1 MARFTIIGAAGYLG
15 GALASHLVGQGHTVV
30 AVFRTYPS
38 DPGDLMSKLSSV
50 VQADATNPGFV
61 SRVIETNPEH
71 IIYCV
76 SLDHQE
82 SERDLSSSVDV
93 NVKPL
98 LQLARGV
105 ASDLPSTS
113 ITYLSTLQVY
123 GKIGVGEEIVESREA
138 RPENLYGLTHLMCE
152 TGLQTLSRGAGLR
165 ANVVRLANGYGP
177 PVFPSASFSWLAIN
191 DFCKSAVANSE
202 IVLKSDGSAQR
213 DFVFVEDIAHAVAQ
227 ACLRGKMQGDVY
239 NVGSGSTVSILE
251 AAHLVREVCASA
263 YGQDVT
269 VRLPGDVSTSPP
281 MPAASYFCVVGDK
294 CRAQLGMSNSIGLR
308 EGIRATLEFYQG
320 RENR

>member
-1 MARFTIIGAAGYLG
+1 MAKFTIVGAAGYLG
-15 GALASHLVGQGHTVV
+15 GALASHLVGQGHTVA
-30 AVFRTYPS
+30 AVLRTYPS
-38 DPGDLMSKLSSV
+38 DPRNLMSKVSSV
-50 VQADATNPGFV
+50 VQVDAADPAFV
-61 SRVIETNPEH
+61 SSVIETEPEH

-76 SLDHQE
+76 SLDHKE
-82 SERDLSSSVDV
+82 SEREVSSSVDI

-98 LQLARGV
+98 LQLARRV
-105 ASDLPSTS
+105 ASDLPSAS

-123 GKIGVGEEIVESREA
+123 GKIAVGEEIVEHREA

-152 TGLQTLSRGAGLR
+152 AALQTLSRGSGLR

-191 DFCKSAVANSE
+191 DFCKSAVENAE

-213 DFVFVEDIAHAVAQ
+213 DFVFVEDIAQAVTQ

-239 NVGSGSTVSILE
+239 NIGSGTTVSILE

-263 YGQDVT
+263 YGHEVT
-269 VRLPGDVSTSPP
+269 VRLPGSVSASPP
-281 MPAASYFCVVGDK
+281 MPAESYFHVVVDK
-294 CRAQLGMSNSIGLR
+294 CRDQLGMSDPVSLR
-308 EGIRATLEFYQG
+308 EGIMATLGFYRG
-320 RENR
+320 GENR